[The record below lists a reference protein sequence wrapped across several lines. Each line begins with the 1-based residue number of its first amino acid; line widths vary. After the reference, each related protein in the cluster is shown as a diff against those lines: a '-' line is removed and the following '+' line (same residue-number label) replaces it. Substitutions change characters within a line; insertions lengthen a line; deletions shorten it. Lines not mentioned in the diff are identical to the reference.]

1 MQGGGEESEPFP
13 GVKQGCVIA
22 PTLFSFLFAAVLI
35 DTFSDLDRG
44 DYIEFR
50 TDGKFFKLCRL
61 QAITKVMEAL
71 LREFLFPNNCALVTH
86 SHEDL
91 QIIVDR
97 LASACVCFRLTIS
110 LGHTEAM
117 CHCMHLM
124 THKHLPLSSTPMK
137 SATRVSMSSVILAA
151 H

>member
-35 DTFSDLDRG
+35 DAFSDLDRG

-97 LASACVCFRLTIS
+97 LFAFVSQSA
-110 LGHTEAM
+110 
-117 CHCMHLM
+117 
-124 THKHLPLSSTPMK
+124 
-137 SATRVSMSSVILAA
+137 
-151 H
+151 